1 MSFFRKFH
9 FFTGPLRPH
18 RKISNFYVF
27 SNRSVDCIK
36 DKIKFKVKFITTTG
50 HILLILYA
58 INTFPTFLTNDV
70 TPFIQYG

>member
-18 RKISNFYVF
+18 RKFSKFYIF
-27 SNRSVDCIK
+27 SNPSVDCIK
-36 DKIKFKVKFITTTG
+36 DKIKFNVKFITTTG

-58 INTFPTFLTNDV
+58 LNLFPIFLTNHV
-70 TPFIQYG
+70 APFIQYG